1 MKKSH
6 FQFVLVISL
15 GALLCF
21 AFGCQK
27 KAERAEVEETKHNF
41 GELEALAHKY
51 GSDKGNSSHHYTETY
66 EYFFCPIKYSA
77 KKIFEIGIEQGASL
91 KMWRDYF
98 PNAVI
103 YGIDILDTSK
113 LNSDTIK
120 TFVADQGNRKNLQNF
135 INTFGGEFDI
145 ILDDGGHMME
155 LQQVSFGY
163 LFKYVKPG
171 GYYIIEDVHTSV
183 YSIYHED
190 YGATANGENTTLTM
204 IDNFVR
210 TGTIKSKY
218 MNPGE
223 EKYLIANIEYCNLF
237 SRDMGHSI
245 TCIFKKKK

>member
-6 FQFVLVISL
+6 FQFVFVIFL

-27 KAERAEVEETKHNF
+27 KAERAELEETKHNF

-51 GSDKGNSSHHYTETY
+51 GTDKGNSSHHYTETY
-66 EYFFCPIKYSA
+66 EYFFYPIKYSG

-145 ILDDGGHMME
+145 ILDDGGHTME
-155 LQQVSFGY
+155 LQQISFGY

-171 GYYIIEDVHTSV
+171 GYYIIEDVHTSFMPNF
-183 YSIYHED
+183 
-190 YGATANGENTTLTM
+190 GAEKDGSNTTFLM
-204 IDNFVR
+204 ISDFISHGKIN
-210 TGTIKSKY
+210 SKY
-218 MNPGE
+218 LTQAE
-223 EKYLIANIEYCNLF
+223 IDYLAANIDYCNLL
-237 SRDMGHSI
+237 SHDPGSI
-245 TCIFKKKK
+245 TCIFKKK